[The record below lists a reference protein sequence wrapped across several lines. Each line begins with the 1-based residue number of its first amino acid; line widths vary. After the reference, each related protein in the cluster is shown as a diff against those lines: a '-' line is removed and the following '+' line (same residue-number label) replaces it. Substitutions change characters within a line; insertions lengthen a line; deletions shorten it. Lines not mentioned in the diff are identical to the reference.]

1 MQQLL
6 LIKDVGKL
14 GHVGDIVQ
22 VKIAYARNY
31 LVPQRMAVEPT
42 DENVKA
48 IETEKKN
55 AAGER
60 AKRLAEHQKLAEAL
74 AEVSV
79 TIESS
84 ANPEGTLY
92 GSVGVAEIA
101 EALQAAGHAVLPR
114 HVILESPI
122 RTLDNIN
129 VAIRFT
135 DEVETQVKVWVVRE
149 GGVQDADADTDPE
162 PEPDDDTELDDR

>member
-6 LIKDVGKL
+6 LIKDVGRL
-14 GHVGDIVQ
+14 GHVGDV
-22 VKIAYARNY
+22 VTVNVAYARNY
-31 LVPQRMAVEPT
+31 LVPQRLAVEPT
-42 DENVKA
+42 EENVAA
-48 IETEKKN
+48 IEAQKKR

-60 AKRLAEHQKLAEAL
+60 AKRLAEHHKLAEAL

-92 GSVGVAEIA
+92 GSVGARDIA
-101 EALQAAGHAVLPR
+101 EALQAAGHAVLPQ
-114 HVILESPI
+114 HVVLESPI

-149 GGVQDADADTDPE
+149 GGVQDADTDPDTDPE
-162 PEPDDDTELDDR
+162 PEDEPELDDE